1 MQYVYTLVIYALA
14 AMTMAGCGKQETSES
29 PAFDPEYIAAE
40 ADKGNLEPLT
50 ELNNA
55 CSAEVQKNGR
65 RQSVCAVQDEVR
77 RLAKPINIR
86 F

>member
-29 PAFDPEYIAAE
+29 PAFDPKYIAAE
-40 ADKGNLEPLT
+40 ADKGNLEPLKK
-50 ELNNA
+50 LNAA
-55 CSAEVQKNGR
+55 CSAEVQRTGARGGACN
-65 RQSVCAVQDEVR
+65 AQDEVGGLR
-77 RLAKPINIR
+77 KPLNIR